1 MCLSRS
7 DGCGPRGPPV
17 TAPASLGV
25 RRISLGSGPFRATAW
40 LIQRMAAELREA
52 GTYVLLEAP
61 AMRHVDLLA
70 DVLRIRKNK
79 RPGTVMQRPESGQ
92 GYVH

>member
-1 MCLSRS
+1 
-7 DGCGPRGPPV
+7 
-17 TAPASLGV
+17 
-25 RRISLGSGPFRATAW
+25 
-40 LIQRMAAELREA
+40 MAAELREA